1 MLPAFDE
8 FGNLPPGI
16 HPATLEELVQRFG
29 AGSPERDIE
38 GQELLEFIGWARLS
52 GVHRVVVNGSFVTAK
67 VAPNDVDL
75 IILPGPDFPLDQL
88 PIPDE
93 EVHWPFLQV
102 LVAADEEDLEHWAL
116 QDFGTDRDQRPKGVV
131 EVIL

>member
-52 GVHRVVVNGSFVTAK
+52 GVRRSLSTAALSPQK
-67 VAPNDVDL
+67 LPPTTL
-75 IILPGPDFPLDQL
+75 I
-88 PIPDE
+88 
-93 EVHWPFLQV
+93 
-102 LVAADEEDLEHWAL
+102 
-116 QDFGTDRDQRPKGVV
+116 
-131 EVIL
+131 